1 MRFRRITSISV
12 VSLVFVFGGAG
23 SAFADEEVGGFLYL
37 DDGQYDPAI
46 GYADAFVKTTGM
58 RETRITTFP
67 NSIEGCTGLDWPT
80 SPFLDSSTG
89 DIYWTYEWYEDATD
103 PFYAGWSI
111 DEEDSTARLMRFDG
125 ESCQTAASIPQ
136 ATGGAEFASFV
147 DFDSSTRRAAFARRL
162 DTGVASDASST
173 VAVFGI
179 DSGDLSTYFM
189 SWDSNPYQ
197 ERWLDIMHVQLE
209 GNTVWV
215 GGVSDTDPSGDVY
228 TVAEYDLDGVA
239 NGSWV
244 YPEWTRNFKVGNGF
258 FYPENYMVVI
268 DDSIFMTVDVC
279 LWRVSISNPVN
290 WPSPGVPYDFLNE
303 TGSQDSCWWYYQEPI
318 GSPTVVHPGEQ
329 LMSID
334 KGADGLLYFS
344 TISDWA
350 IITSTG
356 FDQIVAKESIH
367 IRRLDDPDRG
377 EFQDSK
383 IVFETSVDPDYSL
396 IGFSTFSLSSTTSGG
411 STVRTEWQTKYIEVP
426 VEIKVPV
433 YFPSAKSLE
442 SEEMCVPTIRDDSVA
457 PLSRGYAQLSE
468 APQTKENPAWF
479 EPRSSLVGAATGLGI
494 SLVGA
499 AGYRALNAL
508 RHIRLS
514 K

>member
-1 MRFRRITSISV
+1 
-12 VSLVFVFGGAG
+12 
-23 SAFADEEVGGFLYL
+23 L
-37 DDGQYDPAI
+37 D
-46 GYADAFVKTTGM
+46 
-58 RETRITTFP
+58 FP
-67 NSIEGCTGLDWPT
+67 S

-111 DEEDSTARLMRFDG
+111 DEEDSTARLVRFDG
-125 ESCQTAASIPQ
+125 ESCHIAASIPQ
-136 ATGGAEFASFV
+136 ATGGIEFASFV

-173 VAVFGI
+173 VAIFGI
-179 DSGDLSTYFM
+179 DSGDLRTYFM
-189 SWDSNPYQ
+189 SLDSNPHQ

-215 GGVSDTDPSGDVY
+215 GGVSDTDPSNGDVY

-244 YPEWTRNFKVGNGF
+244 YPEWTRNFKVGNGSF
-258 FYPENYMVVI
+258 FPENDMVVI
-268 DDSIFMTVDVC
+268 DDSIFMVVDVC

-290 WPSPGVPYDFLNE
+290 WPSPGDPYDFLNE

-318 GSPTVVHPGEQ
+318 ETGSPPTVVYPGED

-344 TISDWA
+344 TISDKA

-356 FDQIVAKESIH
+356 FDQFVARESVL
-367 IRRLDDPDRG
+367 IRRLDDPDHG

-383 IVFETSVDPDYSL
+383 IVFETSVDPDYAL
-396 IGFSTFSLSSTTSGG
+396 IGFSTFNLASATSETSS
-411 STVRTEWQTKYIEVP
+411 VRTEWQTKYIEVP
-426 VEIKVPV
+426 VEVKVPV
-433 YFPSAKSLE
+433 YLSSADSAG
-442 SEEMCVPTIRDDSVA
+442 SEEMCVPTARDDSLS
-457 PLSRGYAQLSE
+457 PLARSYAQLPE
-468 APQTKENPAWF
+468 APQTEEDSAWF

-499 AGYRALNAL
+499 AGYRALNVL
-508 RHIRLS
+508 RHIRRS
-514 K
+514 T